1 MALSNFERML
11 QLAEEAFAAKHDPS
25 QLDVDEKVIEHLQ
38 KIHPA
43 SVSEY
48 DDGKGPVVWI
58 LMIPTTNE
66 LMQKFIHKQI
76 SEQELVDLTPLNIPY
91 DAIYLCSAMVLQEYR
106 NKGIAKR
113 MSIEAIE
120 TIRKTHP
127 VQNLFV
133 WPFSKEG
140 DGLAES
146 IAKTVSLALLK
157 RDQD

>member
-48 DDGKGPVVWI
+48 DDGNGPVLWI
-58 LMIPTTNE
+58 LMIPTTND
-66 LMQKFIHKQI
+66 LMQKFIQKQL
-76 SEQELVDLTPLNIPY
+76 SEQELVDQTPLNISY
-91 DAIYLCSAMVLQEYR
+91 NALYLCSAMVLPEYR

-113 MSIEAIE
+113 MSIEAIDA
-120 TIRKTHP
+120 IRKTHP
-127 VQNLFV
+127 INSLFV

-140 DGLAES
+140 DGLAEN
-146 IAKTVSLALLK
+146 IARSVSLPLLK
-157 RDQD
+157 RN